1 MTMTATED
9 LVVRTKAG
17 ELRGACEN
25 GIAVFRGVP
34 YAAAP
39 VGELRFSPPQPVP
52 AWRGVRDATKDG
64 PIAPQGR
71 SRLAHVMGDFER
83 PQSED
88 CLTLNIW
95 TPAPDSTKAPGA
107 GVDPRRR
114 IRERIG
120 FAAVVFRR
128 AVCRQRRRGRGF
140 DQLPARRAGVPVPA
154 GGERRQSRTARSGR
168 GAAFRARQYCRLRRR
183 SGQRDGGRAV
193 GGSGVDRDPHDH
205 AAGRRSVPARDPAKH
220 AVRTHVADAR
230 RFPPDRAALAGGAG
244 PQAGRSGQAQIAA
257 VRPVRD
263 CAGRGR
269 PPGEEIRRCAGAVLA
284 GDRRQRLSR

>member
-1 MTMTATED
+1 MTATED

-39 VGELRFSPPQPVP
+39 VGELRFAPPQPAP

-95 TPAPDSTKAPGA
+95 TPAPDCAKRPVLVWIHGGA
-107 GVDPRRR
+107 FASG
-114 IRERIG
+114 IG
-120 FAAVVFRR
+120 LAAVVFRR

-140 DQLPARRAGVPVPA
+140 DQLPARRAGLSVPA

-168 GAAFRARQYCRLRRR
+168 GAAFRARQYRRLRRR
-183 SGQRDGGRAV
+183 SGQRHGGRAV
-193 GGSGVDRDPHDH
+193 GGSGVDRDPDDH
-205 AAGRRSVPARDPAKH
+205 AAGRAACSGARSCK
-220 AVRTHVADAR
+220 AR
-230 RFPPDRAALAGGAG
+230 RSGACRGRSRTRTGSGGAAGGAG
-244 PQAGRSGQAQIAA
+244 T
-257 VRPVRD
+257 
-263 CAGRGR
+263 
-269 PPGEEIRRCAGAVLA
+269 
-284 GDRRQRLSR
+284 